1 MHRYQRRA
9 MNVTSQRVQ
18 LMIAGIVGNND
29 QLLCVPAT
37 TTFFSL
43 TTKLKSLIVVIG
55 HKLVYMWLIDLVT
68 WQECDGIS
76 YLSNTNRQKF
86 TETQI
91 YLNQLIIKWCPVES
105 LWIDRERDVGSVG
118 WTWRRQ
124 RFNFRFGGNS
134 INSNCGSCQQSG
146 SLLNLNQIISN
157 CSWNYVSA
165 HLAF

>member
-1 MHRYQRRA
+1 MD
-9 MNVTSQRVQ
+9 VTSQRVQ

-76 YLSNTNRQKF
+76 YLLNTNRQKF

-91 YLNQLIIKWCPVES
+91 SEPINYQVMPCWNLV
-105 LWIDRERDVGSVG
+105 DRSVWFQSRDIGSVG